1 MYVDGSFVATTS
13 VPAVSPQ
20 ETFNCPL
27 GSVIDVSVSV
37 ILSNNSNSLDPSLRV
52 TYHRQEINNSMTG
65 FYKKS
70 TTKTY
75 TQRITITNTK
85 STAIENLKVV
95 DIIPVSQ
102 DERIEIK
109 LLNPPL
115 TPSPVGE
122 PSSLQRTMSQ
132 TSAEKNSISKELKAD
147 TIRVSPGVV
156 ALWDGTGD
164 LEANQDVVGKNGR
177 VRWDVSLLPQE
188 TVNLVLKFEVSYP
201 EKLVVTGT

>member
-1 MYVDGSFVATTS
+1 
-13 VPAVSPQ
+13 
-20 ETFNCPL
+20 
-27 GSVIDVSVSV
+27 
-37 ILSNNSNSLDPSLRV
+37 
-52 TYHRQEINNSMTG
+52 MTG

-102 DERIEIK
+102 DERIKIK
-109 LLNPPL
+109 LLNSAIPP
-115 TPSPVGE
+115 PPVGE
-122 PSSLQRTMSQ
+122 PSGLQRTMSQ
-132 TSAEKNSISKELKAD
+132 TSTEKNSISKVRKAD

-164 LEANQDVVGKNGR
+164 PEANQDVVGKNGR
-177 VRWDVSLLPQE
+177 VRWDVSLRPQE

-201 EKLVVTGT
+201 ERIVVADT